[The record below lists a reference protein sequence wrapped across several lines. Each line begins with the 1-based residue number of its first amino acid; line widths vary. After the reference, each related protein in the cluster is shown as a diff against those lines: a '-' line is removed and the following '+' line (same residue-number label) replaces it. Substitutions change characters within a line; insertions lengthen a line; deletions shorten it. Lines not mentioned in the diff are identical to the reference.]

1 MTYPTPKEYP
11 VSVIS
16 FDIFNSE
23 NKVNTTRTFYTRDSF
38 EQWISL
44 VKKWDNLNAQKTKI
58 EILDTVETETR
69 IINIKS

>member
-23 NKVNTTRTFYTRDSF
+23 NKVNTIRTFYTRDSF
-38 EQWISL
+38 EEWISL
-44 VKKWDNLNAQKTKI
+44 VKKWDNLNAQKSKI
-58 EILDTVETETR
+58 EILDTVETEL
-69 IINIKS
+69 I